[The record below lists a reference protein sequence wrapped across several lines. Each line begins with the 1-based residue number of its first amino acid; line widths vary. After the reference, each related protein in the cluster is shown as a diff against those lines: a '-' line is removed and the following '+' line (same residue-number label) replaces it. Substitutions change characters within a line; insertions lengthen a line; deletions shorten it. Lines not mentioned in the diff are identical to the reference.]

1 MNLGTYERHKFALAE
16 ILRSAAATAPPA
28 RSDLRERGQVLA
40 ERLAADRFNLVVVGR
55 FNRGKTSL
63 MNAII
68 GTNRLPTGII
78 PITSVI
84 TSVAYGSKE
93 ETILKYENSLLHQ
106 SVPIEALPQF
116 ITQAGNPG
124 NVRRIR
130 AAEIRLPAEVLR
142 RGFHFIDTP
151 GLGSAIAENTATT
164 EEFLP
169 EADALILVT
178 GYESPLSEEEL
189 HVLKIAC
196 SSGRKVF
203 VAINKQDTVP
213 FPDREQICAYLS
225 NRLQDAFSHFAPE
238 LFSTSAL
245 EGLKAKQAHDKA
257 LLTQSGVERLEDAL
271 VCFLLDEKKER
282 FLLAMCDRVAEVLRD
297 IPAVTETTVLKH
309 KLDNLQEL
317 LASGGSPEESPCPSS
332 AQKAYNL
339 HRIGSCEIC
348 ASVREWVWNFICRYQ
363 YDLVTNPLSQDDFAQ
378 RRGFCPFHTWEY
390 EAVASSYGVCNAY
403 PDLLDSLVPQ
413 LRKLAASEET
423 NPVHLAAEL
432 GMLQSSHANC
442 ALCNERDKAENSA
455 IARAT
460 ERLTDATEP
469 IIPELCLPHLL
480 LIVQRIKDPNLIK
493 RCIDRHGELLNRL
506 SEDLQRHA
514 LKIDGAHRQLVTD
527 EESAAAR
534 RALMAVVGARNVN
547 FDFVSRLPSVGGDR
561 TKNETTIQ
569 QAENR

>member
-16 ILRSAAATAPPA
+16 ILRSAVATVSPA
-28 RSDLRERGQVLA
+28 KSDLRERGQVLA

-68 GTNRLPTGII
+68 GTDRLPTGIV

-84 TSVAYGSKE
+84 TSIAYGSKE

-130 AAEIRLPAEVLR
+130 AAEIRLPAEILR
-142 RGFHFIDTP
+142 RGFYFIDTP
-151 GLGSAIAENTATT
+151 GIGSAIAENTATT

-169 EADALILVT
+169 EADALVLVT
-178 GYESPLSEEEL
+178 GYESPISEEEL
-189 HVLKIAC
+189 HVLKVAC
-196 SSGRKVF
+196 SLGRKVF
-203 VAINKQDTVP
+203 VVINKQDTVP
-213 FPDREQICAYLS
+213 TSDREQICTYVS

-257 LLTQSGVERLEDAL
+257 LLAQSGIERFEDAL
-271 VCFLLDEKKER
+271 VCFLLDEKRER
-282 FLLAMCDRVAEVLRD
+282 FLIAMCDRTAELLRD
-297 IPAVTETTVLKH
+297 IPVVTETAVLLH
-309 KLDNLQEL
+309 KLNNLQKL
-317 LASGGSPEESPCPSS
+317 LASSGGSEPSVASNS

-348 ASVREWVWNFICRYQ
+348 ASVREWLWNFICRYQ
-363 YDLVTNPLSQDDFAQ
+363 YDLITNPLTQDDFAQ
-378 RRGFCPFHTWEY
+378 RKGFCPFHTWEY
-390 EAVASSYGVCNAY
+390 EAVASSYGICNAY
-403 PDLLDSLVPQ
+403 PDLLDSLAPQ
-413 LRKLAASEET
+413 LRKLASSEET
-423 NPVHLAAEL
+423 NPVHFAAEL
-432 GMLQSSHANC
+432 GKLQTSHANC
-442 ALCNERDKAENSA
+442 AMCNEREKAERFA
-455 IARAT
+455 IGRVT

-480 LIVQRIKDPNLIK
+480 LVVEQIKNPDLIK

-514 LKIDGAHRQLVTD
+514 LKIDGASRHRVTD
-527 EESAAAR
+527 EETAAAR

-547 FDFVSRLPSVGGDR
+547 FDLVSRLSSAGGDQ
-561 TKNETTIQ
+561 TKNETTAQ